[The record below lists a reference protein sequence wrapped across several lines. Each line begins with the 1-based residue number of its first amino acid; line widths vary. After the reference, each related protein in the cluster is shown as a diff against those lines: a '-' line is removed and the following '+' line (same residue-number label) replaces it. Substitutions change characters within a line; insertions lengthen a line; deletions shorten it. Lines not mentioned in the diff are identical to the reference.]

1 MRKGKRRRSIISY
14 KQSLMP
20 MVKGILRMGVGKY
33 GLELRRS
40 IRETLSDIYYRI
52 HFPYETVSRGASIAG
67 KIAVQVDAGRDARS
81 FWCGRGVGWKIHA

>member
-14 KQSLMP
+14 KQSLMLI
-20 MVKGILRMGVGKY
+20 VKGILRIGVRRY

-40 IRETLSDIYYRI
+40 IRETLSNIYYKI
-52 HFPYETVSRGASIAG
+52 HFPYKTVSRGILITG